1 MVTKLH
7 FGDMQKAWMGINEYL
22 FLEGQK
28 IEKLSGGLY
37 GTEML
42 SYNNFVTI
50 NRAWV
55 DPDFDFGKVLGYS
68 YMKWSS
74 LVGNYVNPRYLDLL
88 RAEIGRRTGKKA
100 RSYNYSFHFSNLYG
114 GGKDC
119 LVSLIFT
126 KRINAPHPIVVF
138 TIRTSE
144 VTKRLL
150 FDFLLVQRII
160 EYIYGHN
167 DVEVHFYA
175 PSFYVTAESLVM
187 YNNVK
192 DLKKLLKK
200 YKKNNPES
208 DHKFHTKAMDVFDK
222 FYNHPEPEAVTF
234 RVNRRSMMQIQH
246 DAEGNPKSGVKSMFA
261 KDLLINREIFELP
274 KDVISKS
281 QIRKH
286 QKSL

>member
-1 MVTKLH
+1 
-7 FGDMQKAWMGINEYL
+7 MQEAWMGINEYL
-22 FLEGQK
+22 FLEGHK

-42 SYNNFVTI
+42 SYNNFITI

-55 DPDFDFGKVLGYS
+55 DPEFDFGKTLGYS

-74 LVGNYVNPRYLDLL
+74 LVANYVNPRYLDLL

-100 RSYNYSFHFSNLYG
+100 RSYNYSFHFSNLHG

-150 FDFLLVQRII
+150 FDFLLVQRIV

-192 DLKKLLKK
+192 PLKKLLKRYQK
-200 YKKNNPES
+200 ANPDQEPY
-208 DHKFHTKAMDVFDK
+208 KFHSKAMEVFDK
-222 FYNHPEPEAVTF
+222 FYNHPDPESVTF
-234 RVNRRSMMQIQH
+234 RVNRRSMMQIQKGP
-246 DAEGNPKSGVKSMFA
+246 DGDPISGVKSLFA
-261 KDLLINREIFELP
+261 KELLINREIFELP
-274 KDVISKS
+274 KDVITKA
-281 QIRKH
+281 QIRKY